1 MKSRKP
7 LSKFNTDWLINEKYR
22 LWLAKGKNDNRAK
35 CIICSKE
42 IDLSTMGANAPDS
55 HAKSKKH
62 CDIAKNRSA
71 GSHCSFFRKEEKPAV
86 STAEKGSKEI
96 CKDGKTV
103 KGKLDDY
110 LLDDSVINAEILWSL
125 KCVMGHFS
133 FCSCAQINSLF
144 SAMFKDSQI
153 PAKMKFEK
161 TKCCYFINYGLA
173 PYIKEQL
180 EKYISSSPFM

>member
-62 CDIAKNRSA
+62 CDI
-71 GSHCSFFRKEEKPAV
+71 V
-86 STAEKGSKEI
+86 
-96 CKDGKTV
+96 TV
-103 KGKLDDY
+103 QLDHITH
-110 LLDDSVINAEILWSL
+110 S
-125 KCVMGHFS
+125 
-133 FCSCAQINSLF
+133 
-144 SAMFKDSQI
+144 
-153 PAKMKFEK
+153 
-161 TKCCYFINYGLA
+161 
-173 PYIKEQL
+173 L
-180 EKYISSSPFM
+180 EKKKSQLLVLLKKAVKKYVRTAKL